1 MSDEHKGLGHTVL
14 GWFIEK
20 DASAGEA
27 AIPPAP
33 DGTAAIDADAPGTSP
48 ETAGASPG
56 PGPDVFQTAPPAPE
70 AGTGKVDFDA
80 VFDAAGIP
88 AEQRG
93 QVDRARDLLAN
104 LPAETPAAVKK
115 QIVAASLKAFGIPIE
130 QILAASTQE
139 IQALDGYI
147 QAGAAQAESSRT
159 EAERKVAAFEQ
170 EIKRIREAA
179 EARIREQQAATGACS
194 AKKQE
199 VQQILDFF
207 GGGQGTPWSPG
218 TPGTAA

>member
-1 MSDEHKGLGHTVL
+1 VTNTRAWDTRS
-14 GWFIEK
+14 
-20 DASAGEA
+20 SAGSSKRTRPRA
-27 AIPPAP
+27 KRPSRRPR
-33 DGTAAIDADAPGTSP
+33 TALPRSTP
-48 ETAGASPG
+48 TPL
-56 PGPDVFQTAPPAPE
+56 QTAPPAPE

-104 LPAETPAAVKK
+104 LPAETPATVKK

-139 IQALDGYI
+139 IQALEGYI
-147 QAGAAQAESSRT
+147 QAGAAQAESFRT

-179 EARIREQQAATGACS
+179 ESRIREQQAASSACG

-207 GGGQGTPWSPG
+207 GAG
-218 TPGTAA
+218 TPGPA